1 MKFKIRILF
10 FYFTLSLIG
19 CSFTPNELKI
29 AEKMLDSKPD
39 SALFILEHI
48 NPRNL
53 KFDSNRA
60 LYGLLLYQ
68 ALDKNEKP
76 LVADSLIDLST
87 KYYLRKHDNLHLAFC
102 YFYKARIL
110 KNNQRYDIASSLYMK
125 ALDCLPNK
133 REYELLGKI
142 YADMGDVCSFQFEY
156 KEALKKYQRSLDYFN
171 KINDKKKLYYG
182 VYQIAR
188 TYRLEKKYAEAEN
201 CYNYILKRSPDS
213 LLCGVVYQDL
223 GMNFHATNRY
233 DSSQYYFRKSLHYP
247 YKSTNYSIRCYQLAD
262 LLFDMGKYD
271 SAHYYAITALR
282 YPANSM
288 TQRECYRI
296 LVNFEYLRKDIK
308 QMGKYMTQYQNCG
321 DSIRKIESQTKITV
335 LENLHNTTLEVKGSK
350 QSMNLIVTILLT
362 VLLLSGFIVYFLYR
376 RNRLK
381 KVQLDVYKQKLSHKQ
396 KVVALSLA
404 KKIEVTKVLQ
414 AERRKNASVDQRLML
429 DVELYNNCLY
439 IDDWDRF
446 VVEMNQSLNH
456 IVDKLQSNYPTIS
469 QKEIIWCC
477 LQLIDIPHNDKIL
490 LLGSSSDS
498 LYKLK
503 QRLAHK
509 VNLSS
514 TKKLDILL
522 KDLVSM
528 ND

>member
-1 MKFKIRILF
+1 
-10 FYFTLSLIG
+10 
-19 CSFTPNELKI
+19 
-29 AEKMLDSKPD
+29 MLVSKPD

-76 LVADSLIDLST
+76 LVADSLIDFST
-87 KYYLRKHDNLHLAFC
+87 EYYLERNDNFHLAFC
-102 YFYKARIL
+102 YFYKARIF
-110 KNNQRYDIASSLYMK
+110 KKVQRFDNAASYYIK
-125 ALDCLPNK
+125 ALDCLQDSK
-133 REYELLGKI
+133 EYILLGRI
-142 YADMGDVCSFQFEY
+142 YADMGDICSFQFEN
-156 KEALKKYQRSLDYFN
+156 KEAIKKYKISLDYFR
-171 KINDKKKLYYG
+171 KVRDRKEIL
-182 VYQIAR
+182 
-188 TYRLEKKYAEAEN
+188 YRLIDIGRAYRFNKRCSIAQKF
-201 CYNYILKRSPDS
+201 YNYVSRNVTDS
-213 LLCGVVYQDL
+213 MVRGVIYQEI
-223 GMNFHATNRY
+223 GSNYYWIRQY
-233 DSSQYYFRKSLHYP
+233 DSAQYYLRKSLCYP
-247 YKSTNYSIRCYQLAD
+247 FKNANYSIRCYNLAD
-262 LLFDMGKYD
+262 LSFDLAQYD
-271 SAHYYAITALR
+271 SAHYYASKALR
-282 YPANSM
+282 YPANFF

-296 LVNFEYLRKDIK
+296 LVNVEYLRKDIK

-509 VNLSS
+509 MNLSS